1 MTLRALLGACVLLA
15 GCADEPELDPDAPRI
30 TVVATPLTILPGGS
44 ITITLTVEN
53 YMLVP
58 ITEDPPLADRGHYHV
73 FLDGDPDYIVSDAAL
88 ERPIM
93 IPETAELG
101 AHTLE
106 VRLVNNDHSERAQR
120 VSDEVE
126 FRIMSP

>member
-1 MTLRALLGACVLLA
+1 MKHLLIALVVLA
-15 GCADEPELDPDAPRI
+15 GCGDNEAGFDPDAPQL
-30 TVVATPLTILPGGS
+30 TATGTPLTILPGGT
-44 ITITLTVEN
+44 ITITLVIDN

-58 ITEDPPLADRGHYHV
+58 ITDDPPMPDRGHYHV
-73 FLDGDPDYIVSDAAL
+73 FLDGNPDYIVSDAAL

-106 VRLVNNDHSERAQR
+106 IRLVNNDHSERADR
-120 VSDEVE
+120 VADTID